1 MLLISPTKTLFHA
14 EYTESCQPSY
24 GGNVFSDQIE
34 PSTGEQDCQ
43 VMMVM
48 MMQYQNIQ
56 HNTTEYHMGIQHPI
70 NKQILQTIPVNNCR
84 NVAKPNCRQIAEEQ
98 CREVTKTIFKIQA
111 I

>member
-56 HNTTEYHMGIQHPI
+56 HRIPYGYTTP
-70 NKQILQTIPVNNCR
+70 NKQINIADDSSEQLSECGETKLQTNRRGAMSRGNK
-84 NVAKPNCRQIAEEQ
+84 NY
-98 CREVTKTIFKIQA
+98 F
-111 I
+111 